1 MSSRQL
7 SKINN
12 SASSSSGLVG
22 GGGGGAGG
30 GGGPSLS
37 SYLLSLVNTDQRW
50 EEFRRNVLVPSDI
63 LARAPSTG
71 DVKYRNL
78 PIENR
83 PMLSDVDLSS
93 LQYGSSSAIEL
104 LSIILHVNFQRLDP
118 PDILPVAND
127 FEGSNFFARY
137 LSILKPVGKE
147 QNHATRENE
156 SLIRFWDKFYPY
168 FVPPSKSPIVN
179 VAAPTNDNRTDG
191 GGGGDPRF
199 YDWSAISGTSE
210 WSQKYT
216 PLQFYRGQVAG
227 SKLNNI
233 DTLLDENTIY
243 KMSWLQDYLGR
254 MRSYRERIVGL
265 ASALKE
271 RDVLSKRLQGMRE
284 KFVKRNTLLTQ
295 TLQESLAK
303 RDSVNSSQSKL
314 QTRFLQS
321 IYSLYQQYLRQLR
334 VDDLRLQQRRRLAQ
348 RRAAARRSTR
358 GSTASS
364 RRMVD

>member
-7 SKINN
+7 SKVNN
-12 SASSSSGLVG
+12 SSGSISG
-22 GGGGGAGG
+22 GGGGGGS

-50 EEFRRNVLVPSDI
+50 EEFRRNVLVPTDI
-63 LARAPSTG
+63 VARAPSTG

-83 PMLSDVDLSS
+83 PMLTDVDISS

-104 LSIILHVNFQRLDP
+104 LSIILHTNFQRLDP

-127 FEGSNFFARY
+127 FEGANIFARY

-168 FVPPSKSPIVN
+168 FVPPSKSPIVI
-179 VAAPTNDNRTDG
+179 VAAPTNDNSADAA
-191 GGGGDPRF
+191 GGDPRF
-199 YDWSAISGTSE
+199 YDWSATSGTSD

-216 PLQFYRGQVAG
+216 PLQFYRGQIAG

-243 KMSWLQDYLGR
+243 KLSWLQDYLGR

-271 RDVLSKRLQGMRE
+271 RDALSKRLQGMRE

-295 TLQESLAK
+295 TLQDSLAK
-303 RDSVNSSQSKL
+303 RDNANSNQSKL

-358 GSTASS
+358 TSTASS